1 MLTRLLAPQVSANPI
16 EEDHLI
22 MEAIQLA
29 QQRKFDGARD
39 VAESVLL
46 SNPHNATALQVNASE
61 CESRQDWA
69 EAVRAPLHA
78 AAPRGP
84 WWVLGMPLH
93 DLTLF
98 VACVQ
103 AKFFLSGIHHNTVDG
118 AMEHGFQT
126 NIDLLRATRPRWVER
141 GAQNKWDDVLTFK
154 PRPVR
159 TRTGTPEE
167 KPPWYR
173 LGAKFEEVLA
183 DPGYVNDLLETCPD
197 PEEEREELRRV
208 IWENHNYLDV
218 LYAYYA
224 ADLNE
229 TWDLDKPVPNMIK
242 HTGDEEEEEDDS
254 TMLRMKGLMR
264 ILKDCKIP
272 IGDVKVKLP
281 LAVFDRVHLQGHLLT
296 ATKVKEDPGY
306 TIADVDP
313 HQASSAVSFYSFI
326 ETLIRCANLKLTTYS
341 GVFKRF
347 EALMTEHIREFALK
361 KQSKKEYLD
370 FRNGAVQACL
380 GDETTSGRL
389 RRIFEYFITSYK
401 SNKVKV
407 RTKAQAPLPVHAYS
421 AKASLLVH
429 FRICRTSTILT
440 MHRSG
445 RPISQG
451 LLT

>member
-1 MLTRLLAPQVSANPI
+1 
-16 EEDHLI
+16 

-69 EAVRAPLHA
+69 EAVRSLSCARSQRWPWKSKESR
-78 AAPRGP
+78 RGNMSALTSL
-84 WWVLGMPLH
+84 LG
-93 DLTLF
+93 
-98 VACVQ
+98 Q
-103 AKFFLSGIHHNTVDG
+103 AKFFLSGIHNNTVDG

-126 NIDLLRATRPRWVER
+126 NIDLLRASRPRWLER
-141 GAQNKWDDVLTFK
+141 GSQNKWDDVLTFK

-173 LGAKFEEVLA
+173 LGVKFEEVLA

-229 TWDLDKPVPNMIK
+229 TWDVEKPVPGMIK
-242 HTGDEEEEEDDS
+242 HTGDEEEEEDD
-254 TMLRMKGLMR
+254 TKMLQMKGLMR

-281 LAVFDRVHLQGHLLT
+281 LAVFDRVHVQGHLLT
-296 ATKVKEDPGY
+296 AAKMKQDPNY
-306 TIADVDP
+306 AVSDVDP
-313 HQASSAVSFYSFI
+313 HQSSSSVAFYSFI
-326 ETLIRCANLKLTTYS
+326 ETLIRCAYLKQTS
-341 GVFKRF
+341 QIGVYKRF

-361 KQSKKEYLD
+361 KQTKKDYLD
-370 FRNGAVQACL
+370 FRNVAVQACF
-380 GDETTSGRL
+380 GDATISGRL

-401 SNKVKV
+401 ANKVKV
-407 RTKAQAPLPVHAYS
+407 RVIVAF
-421 AKASLLVH
+421 KASN
-429 FRICRTSTILT
+429 ILCI
-440 MHRSG
+440 
-445 RPISQG
+445 PVN
-451 LLT
+451 